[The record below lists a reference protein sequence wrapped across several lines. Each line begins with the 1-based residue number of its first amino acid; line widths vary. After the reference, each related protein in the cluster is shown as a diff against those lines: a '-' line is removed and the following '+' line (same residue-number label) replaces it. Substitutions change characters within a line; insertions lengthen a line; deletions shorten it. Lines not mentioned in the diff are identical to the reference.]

1 MINQNLKLNE
11 KIFDEDV
18 EKAATRNGY
27 GEGLVALGETNP
39 NVVVLS
45 ADLTDS
51 VKANKFAQAH
61 PERFFQMGVAEQ
73 NMAAIAA
80 GLGVTGKSAFIS
92 SYATF
97 SPGKNLETLRTT
109 AVYNDANVKIAGH
122 HAGLM
127 TGPDGATHQATEDIA
142 ITRTWPKMRVVVP
155 CDAPQAAK
163 ATMYAGDTYGPFYL
177 RFTRD
182 NTPTMTTIDTPYEF
196 GKAQTFWVSDSPQAV
211 IFATGYMVFHA
222 MKAAKE
228 LEDEGIA
235 TLVTNIHTIKPLDE
249 ESVINQA
256 RDTGAVVSVEDHQV
270 EGGLGSAIAEVLA
283 KNHPTPQEFIGLQ
296 NTFGE
301 SGTIAQLL
309 EKYHMDTNAIKD
321 AVKKVVQRKLT

>member
-1 MINQNLKLNE
+1 MLNPKYNLNE
-11 KIFDEDV
+11 KVFDEDV
-18 EKAATRNGY
+18 KKVATRAGY

-45 ADLTDS
+45 ADLTES
-51 VKANKFAQAH
+51 VKANDFAEKY
-61 PERFFQMGVAEQ
+61 PERFFEMGVAEQ
-73 NMAAIAA
+73 NMAAVAA
-80 GLGVTGKSAFIS
+80 GFGVSGKAAFIS

-127 TGPDGATHQATEDIA
+127 TGPDGATHQATEDLA
-142 ITRTWPKMRVVVP
+142 ITRTWPKMRVIVP
-155 CDAPQAAK
+155 CDALQAAK
-163 ATMYAGDTYGPFYL
+163 ATMYSGDNYGPFYL

-182 NTPTMTTIDTPYEF
+182 NTPLITTVDTPFEF
-196 GKAQTFWVSDSPQAV
+196 GKAQTYWISDTPQAA

-222 MKAAKE
+222 LCAAKE
-228 LEDEGIA
+228 LEMEGIP
-235 TLVTNIHTIKPLDE
+235 TLVTNIHTIKPIDE
-249 ESVINQA
+249 EAIINIAKQS
-256 RDTGAVVSVEDHQV
+256 GAIVSVEDHQV
-270 EGGLGSAIAEVLA
+270 DGGLGSAIAEVLA

-301 SGTIAQLL
+301 SGTISELL
-309 EKYHMDTNAIKD
+309 TKYKMDKDSIKE
-321 AVKKVVQRKLT
+321 AVRRVIGRKL